1 MYRFAFFRF
10 LVASSR
16 RLFDPLWNKSSKG
29 GEKKSHTCSQP
40 AELTDVIYSTHVNL
54 PWVMQVNVGVHK
66 GGQRQHQNCHFHF
79 FAEVVGR
86 NCHKVVSDPAPENLT
101 NWGNSR
107 RRSVKFDPERTHACG
122 TMGQICTATRYAH
135 TQAPPFYFHI
145 RPSASLIG
153 IDVTAAT
160 IYTIV

>member
-1 MYRFAFFRF
+1 MFSAKKKKKKKCTDLRFFCF
-10 LVASSR
+10 LWPRPGDCSIPCETNQVKAG
-16 RLFDPLWNKSSKG
+16 K
-29 GEKKSHTCSQP
+29 KKSHTCSQP

-101 NWGNSR
+101 N
-107 RRSVKFDPERTHACG
+107 
-122 TMGQICTATRYAH
+122 
-135 TQAPPFYFHI
+135 
-145 RPSASLIG
+145 
-153 IDVTAAT
+153 
-160 IYTIV
+160 